1 MPYKI
6 RKQKCKKSDGSAGS
20 YVLAYTDKKG
30 KKHSN
35 CHTSKK
41 RARGQ
46 IAAIEAES
54 IQLTDDSLNEF
65 TRTNEMTKNEK
76 LLREFIYWNS
86 KDSDAPEKKD
96 RREMGILDK
105 IKGFLKGT
113 TKADELTNDWLDD
126 TEMSYGIEVP
136 SDIEEEAKKIVR
148 AKLEDVMSRT
158 RGDFDKA
165 ERIIKRALDKRFAP
179 RIKEL
184 EKQLLDDEEEASKI

>member
-1 MPYKI
+1 
-6 RKQKCKKSDGSAGS
+6 
-20 YVLAYTDKKG
+20 
-30 KKHSN
+30 
-35 CHTSKK
+35 
-41 RARGQ
+41 
-46 IAAIEAES
+46 
-54 IQLTDDSLNEF
+54 
-65 TRTNEMTKNEK
+65 
-76 LLREFIYWNS
+76 
-86 KDSDAPEKKD
+86 
-96 RREMGILDK
+96 MGILDK